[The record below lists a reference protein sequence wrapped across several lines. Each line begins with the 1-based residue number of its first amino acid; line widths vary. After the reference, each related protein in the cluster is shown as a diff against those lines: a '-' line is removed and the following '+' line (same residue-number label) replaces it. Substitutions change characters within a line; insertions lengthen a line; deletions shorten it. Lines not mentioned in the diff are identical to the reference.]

1 MAAIFFV
8 LSIKYP
14 DIVTLNMVYTFFFS
28 KSACYNGSWSK
39 WSKSNVLGNGNSNFA
54 NFSGVND
61 AAKNMLH
68 EKWGCVKKKL
78 GPLVKKSS
86 SSPGKSINETFYYSV
101 ITTIHNIFVACDD
114 ILSYILYLKLWH
126 L

>member
-86 SSPGKSINETFYYSV
+86 SSPGKSMDEKGILLFR
-101 ITTIHNIFVACDD
+101 HNIFVACDD
-114 ILSYILYLKLWH
+114 ILSYILCLKLWH